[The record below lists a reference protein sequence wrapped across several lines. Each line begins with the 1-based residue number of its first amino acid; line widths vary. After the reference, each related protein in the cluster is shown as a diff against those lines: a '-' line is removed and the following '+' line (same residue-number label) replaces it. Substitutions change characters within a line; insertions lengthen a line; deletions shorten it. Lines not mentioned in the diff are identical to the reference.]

1 MRYFIASLFIT
12 LSIVSYLYLEIG
24 NTGYI
29 YAEEP
34 DQISELEKKLE
45 ETKAKLSGL
54 QNNERSLTNE
64 IAYLDTQI
72 LYAQYRIEESR
83 VKISQ
88 KGKELIVLQTDIESL
103 SEKAERLIKAV
114 ENQEKVLGARVR
126 EQYKQQRT
134 ASLSV
139 FLSEEQSSD
148 IIKSINYLRVVQ
160 AMDSVLISKMQSTK
174 TNYQAQQVLLVQ
186 KKEKVE
192 QIKKD
197 IEAQKVEA
205 ERLTVELA
213 GQQEAK
219 NWLLAQTKSQESEYQ
234 KLVQRIEAD
243 IASVERALGGQGV
256 RTGSVNEGD
265 IIGSVG
271 MTGCTTGPHLHFEI
285 VSPSHVENGV
295 FVGKKNK
302 RDPKPY
308 LDSGEISKPF
318 ANYSGEMCSYTNSCL
333 GDISAL
339 FNASGADY
347 LSGWAPHTGLDII
360 ESVGEPVRAAR
371 GGIAY
376 EFYDSQPCVGNGFP
390 GTVGHGVVIDH
401 GDGFSTLYWHLQ

>member
-12 LSIVSYLYLEIG
+12 LSIVSYLYLKIG

-29 YAEEP
+29 YAEES
-34 DQISELEKKLE
+34 DQINELEKKLE
-45 ETKAKLSGL
+45 ETKAKLAGL

-72 LYAQYRIEESR
+72 LYAQYRIEESG
-83 VKISQ
+83 VKINQ
-88 KGKELIVLQTDIESL
+88 KEKELDVLQTDIESL

-139 FLSEEQSSD
+139 FLSDEQSSD

-186 KKEKVE
+186 KKDKVE

-205 ERLTVELA
+205 ERLNVELA
-213 GQQEAK
+213 DQQETK
-219 NWLLAQTKSQESEYQ
+219 NWLLAQTKNQEAEYQ
-234 KLVQRIEAD
+234 KLVRRLEAD
-243 IASVERALGGQGV
+243 IASVKRALSGLGV
-256 RTGSVNEGD
+256 RTGEVNEGD

-271 MTGCTTGPHLHFEI
+271 MTGCTTGPHLHFEVMVDARI
-285 VSPSHVENGV
+285 ENGN
-295 FVGKKNK
+295 FIGKGNK
-302 RDPKPY
+302 RNPKNY
-308 LDSGEISKPF
+308 LDSGEFAKPLV
-318 ANYSGEMCSYTNSCL
+318 NYSGQMCTYTNSCR

-339 FNASGADY
+339 FGASGTDY
-347 LSGWAPHTGLDII
+347 LSGWEPHTGLDII
-360 ESVGEPVRAAR
+360 EVIGEPVYA
-371 GGIAY
+371 
-376 EFYDSQPCVGNGFP
+376 S
-390 GTVGHGVVIDH
+390 
-401 GDGFSTLYWHLQ
+401 

>member
-29 YAEEP
+29 YAEES

-45 ETKAKLSGL
+45 ETKAKLAGL

-72 LYAQYRIEESR
+72 LYAQYRIEESS
-83 VKISQ
+83 VKINQ
-88 KGKELIVLQTDIESL
+88 KEKELDVLQTDIESL

-139 FLSEEQSSD
+139 FLSDEQSGD

-186 KKEKVE
+186 KKDKVE

-205 ERLTVELA
+205 ERLNVELA
-213 GQQEAK
+213 GQQETK
-219 NWLLAQTKSQESEYQ
+219 NWLLAQTKNQEAEYQRLVSQIESEIRAKQ
-234 KLVQRIEAD
+234 QALLLLVSPGAEGL
-243 IASVERALGGQGV
+243 SVKAGQP
-256 RTGSVNEGD
+256 
-265 IIGSVG
+265 IGLMG
-271 MTGCTTGPHLHFEI
+271 NTGCSTGPHLHFSVLVNSVAVNPE
-285 VSPSHVENGV
+285 
-295 FVGKKNK
+295 
-302 RDPKPY
+302 PY
-308 LDSGEISKPF
+308 LERGDLDWPMSNPIISQRFGENKLPIYKNGHD
-318 ANYSGEMCSYTNSCL
+318 AIDMYNNS
-333 GDISAL
+333 DI
-339 FNASGADY
+339 
-347 LSGWAPHTGLDII
+347 
-360 ESVGEPVRAAR
+360 VVRAAAD
-371 GGIAY
+371 GIAY
-376 EFYDSQPCVGNGFP
+376 SGQEAQPCTALSNTSGVP
-390 GTVGHGVVIDH
+390 GKYVIIDH
-401 GDGFSTLYWHLQ
+401 GDGLATFYLHLQ